1 MKTTQRTAG
10 WYHVMA
16 AVTVMI
22 WGTTFVATKVLI
34 KYGLSPVDILFY
46 RFLLAYICIWFFS
59 PRVLLAKSWQDE
71 LRFVGLGLCGGSLY
85 FVAENTAL
93 GMTLASNVSL
103 IICTTP
109 ILTALLAPFFYKG
122 DKLKARLIGGSLM
135 ALIGVGLVVFNGS
148 FISQDINYYF
158 TNGTYYMDMGAQGKY
173 KMAMSFDD
181 VLNGM
186 EISAMNSSVPVSAI
200 ESITKGSGGMTVKYN
215 MNSVFSSDLFD
226 ELLGGMLDG
235 VSIKT
240 RDMNVT
246 AKAVNGMLTD
256 TAISGTVDITA
267 EGETIS
273 ATLNAAAKV
282 TATGDA
288 VKITL
293 PTDLSSY
300 VDLPTEI
307 N

>member
-148 FISQDINYYF
+148 FILQLSPAGDILTLIAALMWAFYCLLLRRMNTHYPTLQTDIHILF
-158 TNGTYYMDMGAQGKY
+158 RPVVA
-173 KMAMSFDD
+173 
-181 VLNGM
+181 LNLLFLGVIASM
-186 EISAMNSSVPVSAI
+186 LCYIMWNTAVKQLGVVCATSYIYVVPLITLLTSAI
-200 ESITKGSGGMTVKYN
+200 VIDETITIVA
-215 MNSVFSSDLFD
+215 
-226 ELLGGMLDG
+226 LLGSALILSG
-235 VSIKT
+235 VYIAE
-240 RDMNVT
+240 RG
-246 AKAVNGMLTD
+246 VNL
-256 TAISGTVDITA
+256 
-267 EGETIS
+267 
-273 ATLNAAAKV
+273 K
-282 TATGDA
+282 
-288 VKITL
+288 K
-293 PTDLSSY
+293 
-300 VDLPTEI
+300 
-307 N
+307 

>member
-148 FISQDINYYF
+148 FILQLSPAGDILTLIAALMWAFYCLLLRRMNTHYPTLFITRKVFFYGLVTLLPLF
-158 TNGTYYMDMGAQGKY
+158 LVYPLQTDIHILFRPVVA
-173 KMAMSFDD
+173 
-181 VLNGM
+181 LNLLFLGVIASM
-186 EISAMNSSVPVSAI
+186 LCYIMWNTAVKQLGVFCATSYIYVVPLITLLTSAI
-200 ESITKGSGGMTVKYN
+200 VIDETITIVA
-215 MNSVFSSDLFD
+215 
-226 ELLGGMLDG
+226 LLGSALILSG
-235 VSIKT
+235 VYIAE
-240 RDMNVT
+240 RG
-246 AKAVNGMLTD
+246 VNL
-256 TAISGTVDITA
+256 
-267 EGETIS
+267 
-273 ATLNAAAKV
+273 K
-282 TATGDA
+282 
-288 VKITL
+288 K
-293 PTDLSSY
+293 
-300 VDLPTEI
+300 
-307 N
+307 

>member
-34 KYGLSPVDILFY
+34 KYGLSPVDILLY

-148 FISQDINYYF
+148 FILQLSPAGDILTLLRRMNTHYPTLFITRKVFFYGLVTLLPLF
-158 TNGTYYMDMGAQGKY
+158 LVYPLQTDIHILFRPVVA
-173 KMAMSFDD
+173 
-181 VLNGM
+181 LNLLFLGVIASM
-186 EISAMNSSVPVSAI
+186 LCYIMWNTAVKQLGVVCATSYIYVVPLITLLTSAI
-200 ESITKGSGGMTVKYN
+200 VIDETITIVA
-215 MNSVFSSDLFD
+215 
-226 ELLGGMLDG
+226 LLGSALILSG
-235 VSIKT
+235 VYIAE
-240 RDMNVT
+240 RG
-246 AKAVNGMLTD
+246 VNL
-256 TAISGTVDITA
+256 
-267 EGETIS
+267 
-273 ATLNAAAKV
+273 K
-282 TATGDA
+282 
-288 VKITL
+288 K
-293 PTDLSSY
+293 
-300 VDLPTEI
+300 
-307 N
+307 

>member
-1 MKTTQRTAG
+1 
-10 WYHVMA
+10 
-16 AVTVMI
+16 
-22 WGTTFVATKVLI
+22 
-34 KYGLSPVDILFY
+34 
-46 RFLLAYICIWFFS
+46 
-59 PRVLLAKSWQDE
+59 
-71 LRFVGLGLCGGSLY
+71 
-85 FVAENTAL
+85 
-93 GMTLASNVSL
+93 
-103 IICTTP
+103 
-109 ILTALLAPFFYKG
+109 
-122 DKLKARLIGGSLM
+122 
-135 ALIGVGLVVFNGS
+135 
-148 FISQDINYYF
+148 
-158 TNGTYYMDMGAQGKY
+158 MDMGAQGKY

-200 ESITKGSGGMTVKYN
+200 ESITKGNGGMTVKYN

-273 ATLNAAAKV
+273 ATLNATAKV

>member
-1 MKTTQRTAG
+1 
-10 WYHVMA
+10 MA

-122 DKLKARLIGGSLM
+122 DKLKARLGIRRRVLRIFFCLKAFVFKGFE
-135 ALIGVGLVVFNGS
+135 ALKIFLV
-148 FISQDINYYF
+148 
-158 TNGTYYMDMGAQGKY
+158 
-173 KMAMSFDD
+173 
-181 VLNGM
+181 
-186 EISAMNSSVPVSAI
+186 
-200 ESITKGSGGMTVKYN
+200 
-215 MNSVFSSDLFD
+215 
-226 ELLGGMLDG
+226 LGGCMKL
-235 VSIKT
+235 
-240 RDMNVT
+240 
-246 AKAVNGMLTD
+246 
-256 TAISGTVDITA
+256 
-267 EGETIS
+267 
-273 ATLNAAAKV
+273 
-282 TATGDA
+282 
-288 VKITL
+288 
-293 PTDLSSY
+293 
-300 VDLPTEI
+300 
-307 N
+307 

>member
-1 MKTTQRTAG
+1 M
-10 WYHVMA
+10 
-16 AVTVMI
+16 
-22 WGTTFVATKVLI
+22 
-34 KYGLSPVDILFY
+34 S
-46 RFLLAYICIWFFS
+46 
-59 PRVLLAKSWQDE
+59 
-71 LRFVGLGLCGGSLY
+71 
-85 FVAENTAL
+85 
-93 GMTLASNVSL
+93 
-103 IICTTP
+103 
-109 ILTALLAPFFYKG
+109 LTALDTDVKG
-122 DKLKARLIGGSLM
+122 SDRILLDKLVADGAVDKTKAASLAHFSQTRTHSTPLRRTPRRSPRWLMDMNIKASVKLGTTKLLDMSMPMTVKTDMNLKDLDKSVMAFGGKLNMTIDPSL
-135 ALIGVGLVVFNGS
+135 ANGGDTS
-148 FISQDINYYF
+148 MSQDINYYF

-215 MNSVFSSDLFD
+215 MNGVFGSDLFD

-293 PTDLSSY
+293 QTDLDSY

>member
-148 FISQDINYYF
+148 FILQLSPAGDILTLIAALMWAFYCLLLRRMNTHYPTLF
-158 TNGTYYMDMGAQGKY
+158 ITRKVFLFRPVVA
-173 KMAMSFDD
+173 
-181 VLNGM
+181 LNLLFLGVIASM
-186 EISAMNSSVPVSAI
+186 LCYIMWNTAVKQLGVVCATSYIYVVPLITLLTSAI
-200 ESITKGSGGMTVKYN
+200 VIDETITIVA
-215 MNSVFSSDLFD
+215 
-226 ELLGGMLDG
+226 LLGSALILSG
-235 VSIKT
+235 VYIAE
-240 RDMNVT
+240 RG
-246 AKAVNGMLTD
+246 VNL
-256 TAISGTVDITA
+256 
-267 EGETIS
+267 
-273 ATLNAAAKV
+273 K
-282 TATGDA
+282 
-288 VKITL
+288 K
-293 PTDLSSY
+293 
-300 VDLPTEI
+300 
-307 N
+307 

>member
-22 WGTTFVATKVLI
+22 LGTTFVATKVLI
-34 KYGLSPVDILFY
+34 EDGLSPVDILFY

-109 ILTALLAPFFYKG
+109 ILTALSAPFFYKG

-148 FISQDINYYF
+148 FILQLSPAGDILTLIAALMWAFYCLLLRRMNTHYPTLFITRKVFFYGLV
-158 TNGTYYMDMGAQGKY
+158 TLLPLLKCILYRQIYSKDPVPARCRSK
-173 KMAMSFDD
+173 
-181 VLNGM
+181 
-186 EISAMNSSVPVSAI
+186 SAF
-200 ESITKGSGGMTVKYN
+200 SGG
-215 MNSVFSSDLFD
+215 DC
-226 ELLGGMLDG
+226 LD
-235 VSIKT
+235 
-240 RDMNVT
+240 
-246 AKAVNGMLTD
+246 AVLYYVEYG
-256 TAISGTVDITA
+256 S
-267 EGETIS
+267 ETIG
-273 ATLNAAAKV
+273 LFV
-282 TATGDA
+282 PP
-288 VKITL
+288 VIFM
-293 PTDLSSY
+293 
-300 VDLPTEI
+300 
-307 N
+307 